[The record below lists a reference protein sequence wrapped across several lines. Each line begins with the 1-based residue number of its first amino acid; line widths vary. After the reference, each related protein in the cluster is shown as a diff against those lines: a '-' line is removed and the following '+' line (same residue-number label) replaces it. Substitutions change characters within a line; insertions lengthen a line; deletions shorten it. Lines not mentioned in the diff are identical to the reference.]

1 MELKIGLLRNIQ
13 LKSVKITTLDHYF
26 ITASNSDL
34 KKELGSKASL
44 NIKSN
49 HNKVQILFNDQ
60 LLGEFDTIYVN
71 KRTKDTCIF
80 TLTGKNPSFRKRS
93 YYGEMEIF
101 SNKGKL
107 TLVNNVDLE
116 KYLVGVLE
124 SEVGLHQT
132 KDFYKVHSIISRTY
146 ALKNQYKFIHEGF
159 NLTDL
164 VNCQVYKGKMYKSQ
178 NIIDAVK
185 ETRNLIL
192 VDENMDYITAA
203 YFSNSG
209 GQTNNVEDVWLKALP
224 YLRSIHD
231 PYSVHGYNYEWE
243 KTISKKS
250 WLNYLH
256 TKFQFPIDNALAINS
271 ACNFKQ
277 EIRHKYLIDWMYRIP
292 LTEIRKDWKLKS
304 TYFSIFDNGNGEI
317 TLKGKGFGHGV
328 GLSQEGAMKMID
340 LGYDFLDVLRFYY
353 TDVHLID
360 RRMRDFYLID

>member
-13 LKSVKITTLDHYF
+13 LKSVKITTLDHYI

-60 LLGEFDTIYVN
+60 LFGEFDTIYVN

-146 ALKNQYKFIHEGF
+146 ALKNQYKFIH
-159 NLTDL
+159 
-164 VNCQVYKGKMYKSQ
+164 
-178 NIIDAVK
+178 
-185 ETRNLIL
+185 
-192 VDENMDYITAA
+192 
-203 YFSNSG
+203 
-209 GQTNNVEDVWLKALP
+209 
-224 YLRSIHD
+224 
-231 PYSVHGYNYEWE
+231 
-243 KTISKKS
+243 
-250 WLNYLH
+250 
-256 TKFQFPIDNALAINS
+256 
-271 ACNFKQ
+271 
-277 EIRHKYLIDWMYRIP
+277 
-292 LTEIRKDWKLKS
+292 
-304 TYFSIFDNGNGEI
+304 
-317 TLKGKGFGHGV
+317 
-328 GLSQEGAMKMID
+328 
-340 LGYDFLDVLRFYY
+340 
-353 TDVHLID
+353 
-360 RRMRDFYLID
+360 

>member
-1 MELKIGLLRNIQ
+1 MKLKIGLIRNIQ
-13 LKSVKITTLDHYF
+13 LSSVEITTQDQYF
-26 ITASNSDL
+26 LSSSNSDF
-34 KKELGSKASL
+34 KEELRLNSKL

-49 HNKVQILFNDQ
+49 QNKVQIFFDDQ
-60 LLGEFDTIYVN
+60 LLGEFDTVYA
-71 KRTKDTCIF
+71 KKKTKDTCVF
-80 TLTGKNPSFRKRS
+80 TIVGKNPSFRKRS
-93 YYGEMEIF
+93 YYGEFEIF

-107 TLVNNVDLE
+107 TIVNNIDIE
-116 KYLVGVLE
+116 KYLIGVLE

-146 ALKNQYKFIHEGF
+146 ALKNLYKFIHEGY

-164 VNCQVYKGKMYKSQ
+164 VNCQVYKGKMYNSK
-178 NIIDAVK
+178 NIIDAVR

-231 PYSVHGYNYEWE
+231 PYSIYGYNYEWE

-250 WLNYLH
+250 WLNYLNK
-256 TKFQFPIDNALAINS
+256 KFQFPIDNPIAVNS
-271 ACNFKQ
+271 ACNFRQ

-292 LTEIRKDWKLKS
+292 LTQIRKDWKLKS
-304 TYFSIFDNGNGEI
+304 TYFSIFDNSNGQL

-328 GLSQEGAMKMID
+328 GLSQEGAMKMIE
-340 LGYDFLDVLRFYY
+340 LGYNFLDVLRFYY
-353 TDVHLID
+353 TDIHLID
-360 RRMRDFYLID
+360 MSMRDFYLLD